1 VLNLLMSTLHSLPVF
16 EDLGEEEARDL
27 ASHCEGVDLPDGTIL
42 FEEGED
48 APHLYVVLAGTI
60 LLSCRGPSGT
70 EVVVG
75 MSKPGSVIGE
85 MGVLDNAPRSATATA
100 VGHSGVLRIAG
111 DAFKEM
117 IQSGNPAAWSILK
130 AIRMELCQRLRT
142 LDERVDAVFTIHD
155 PSRPLGES
163 AEVKDMLENLWTAL
177 SQEG

>member
-1 VLNLLMSTLHSLPVF
+1 MSPRPRGQH
-16 EDLGEEEARDL
+16 GAGQGQEEAREL
-27 ASHCEGVDLPDGTIL
+27 ASNCDGVDLPDGAIL
-42 FEEGED
+42 FEEGEE
-48 APHLYVVLAGTI
+48 ARHLYVVLAGTI

-85 MGVLDNAPRSATATA
+85 MGVLDCAPRSATATA
-100 VGHSGVLRIAG
+100 VGHSGVLRIGG

-117 IQSGNPAAWSILK
+117 IQSGNPGAWSILK

-142 LDERVDAVFTIHD
+142 LDERVDAVFTIQD
-155 PSRPLGES
+155 PGNPMGDS
-163 AEVKDMLENLWTAL
+163 AEVQDMLENLWTAL